1 VIRSLRNFLRC
12 RPFILQK
19 NILLIV
25 VKMGRGKL
33 KFKGEEKPKKK
44 KSSSKK
50 KLGGVGEEVC
60 GDDAVNNATS
70 SAVAAGTESST
81 QPQPSSSAAAAAV
94 GDDSHQTN
102 VNNESAA
109 SSQQNSPQ
117 IRQGQGTITTSST
130 VVTGHGT
137 SFKTQLHVGDALLVQ
152 TSKGQEMRVIK
163 MVLSP
168 ISISISSAFSSDLK
182 TPTQFKFI
190 NKPRDIQREKE
201 ARVAKARMEQ
211 EEVEQRAMGTYGNKG
226 EIIYRERTEHGS
238 YRIKREQ
245 ATTDMTRSDLLS
257 VRAKKKSDRYC

>member
-1 VIRSLRNFLRC
+1 
-12 RPFILQK
+12 
-19 NILLIV
+19 
-25 VKMGRGKL
+25 MGRGKL
-33 KFKGEEKPKKK
+33 KFKGEEKAKKKK

-50 KLGGVGEEVC
+50 QLGDGVGAINGG
-60 GDDAVNNATS
+60 GDDAINTTTS
-70 SAVAAGTESST
+70 SAGTESST
-81 QPQPSSSAAAAAV
+81 TQQQSVAAAAAN
-94 GDDSHQTN
+94 STHQTN
-102 VNNESAA
+102 SNETAA
-109 SSQQNSPQ
+109 SSTSLQKSPQ
-117 IRQGQGTITTSST
+117 ISQGQGTITTSST

-137 SFKTQLHVGDALLVQ
+137 SFKTQLHVGDALLAQ

-168 ISISISSAFSSDLK
+168 ISISISSAFTSDLK
-182 TPTQFKFI
+182 TPTQFKYI
-190 NKPRDIQREKE
+190 NKPRDVTRESQAK
-201 ARVAKARMEQ
+201 VAKARMEQ